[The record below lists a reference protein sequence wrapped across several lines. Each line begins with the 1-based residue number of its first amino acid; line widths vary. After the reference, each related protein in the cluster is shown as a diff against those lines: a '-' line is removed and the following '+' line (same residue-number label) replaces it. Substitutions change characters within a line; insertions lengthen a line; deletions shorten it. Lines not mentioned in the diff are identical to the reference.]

1 MGHGLATEQG
11 YEVYDA
17 RKAGSLHGTQPC
29 SDQALGTAP
38 LSSAIRL
45 HDERTASVRFGARHN
60 RASQGAAQRSGELV
74 DDKPLR
80 RHVGAPQRLSESVDD
95 KPLRYSWRKAAKHF
109 FQRPRGTLRQKIR
122 SSLRRK
128 MGLSNSGSSTAA
140 ASAPSENLESLSNKR
155 QIYFRRL
162 GVGTSSQDAQAA
174 PILTP
179 VSAAVENSDSISSS
193 SEAYRK
199 GSKQLSTQ
207 RPAEGSDLIKSEGSD
222 FTKEDSPPE
231 DCAETASVKECETE
245 ARLQSQKDRSDFRMS
260 FLSKLS
266 YEKVWVPKPE
276 RPRQHSTLIVL
287 DWDDT
292 LLCTSFLLS
301 QNLSS
306 RTVTQRLE
314 CVARAAIE
322 LLILAKSLGET
333 LIITNAVGSWVEQSA
348 KDYLPSV
355 LPFLADLEVISARQ
369 RYEMYFPDQVAKWK
383 AETFVE
389 VQKRR
394 SPESITNF
402 ISIGDSSFERDAALR
417 IGDLFPQAVIKI
429 IKFKEDPTPEELAKE
444 LRLAC
449 DRLRGI
455 VEIGRALQVSMERKA
470 CQSLLEF
477 AASQH

>member
-1 MGHGLATEQG
+1 MGQSLATEQG
-11 YEVYDA
+11 REVYDA
-17 RKAGSLHGTQPC
+17 QNAGRLHGAQPC
-29 SDQALGTAP
+29 PEQALGSAP
-38 LSSAIRL
+38 LSSAMLL
-45 HDERTASVRFGARHN
+45 HDEKTASVRSVARHSK
-60 RASQGAAQRSGELV
+60 ASQGAAQR
-74 DDKPLR
+74 
-80 RHVGAPQRLSESVDD
+80 LSESGDD
-95 KPLRYSWRKAAKHF
+95 KPLRYGWRKAAKHF

-128 MGLSNSGSSTAA
+128 MGLSASASA
-140 ASAPSENLESLSNKR
+140 ASASVPAENHESLSNKR

-162 GVGTSSQDAQAA
+162 GVGTSLQDAQAA
-174 PILTP
+174 PLT
-179 VSAAVENSDSISSS
+179 AATKAVEDSDSISSG
-193 SEAYRK
+193 SEAYRRK
-199 GSKQLSTQ
+199 GSKQPASK
-207 RPAEGSDLIKSEGSD
+207 RPAESADFIKLVSQPE
-222 FTKEDSPPE
+222 E
-231 DCAETASVKECETE
+231 DCVEAVPAKEYETE
-245 ARLQSQKDRSDFRMS
+245 VRSQSPKDGSGFRMS

-301 QNLSS
+301 QNLNS
-306 RTVTQRLE
+306 RTITQRLA

-333 LIITNAVGSWVEQSA
+333 VIITNAVDSWVEQSA

-383 AETFVE
+383 AETFLE

-394 SPESITNF
+394 SSESITNF

-455 VEIGRALQVSMERKA
+455 VEIGRTLQVSMERKA
-470 CQSLLEF
+470 AAA
-477 AASQH
+477 AASAP